1 MKNHERNEQ
10 FAADQT
16 VETIESVKHTGE
28 FDDQRRQLH
37 LLGELMRETA
47 QYDLPAASPELRAML
62 TQTLASESA
71 KTPSQSD
78 STVAILSQSESE
90 RSGAALLWQRWAPI
104 AVAAS
109 LVLMTGVLLW
119 LNSTTIDSTTA
130 KSTTA
135 NSPAKMAPFR
145 LADGTILKYQM
156 AKLEATS
163 KARADGKDIQ
173 YRTEIKTRM
182 VPFTRMTQQTKT
194 KLVPISRTRTEVK
207 TRQVPVTKMR
217 KETQKV
223 EQEDGT
229 FKETEVKVPYTEM
242 TTESYTVSVPYTEQ
256 VQQNYTVQVPV
267 TEMREERFA
276 VRVPCKPGEKP
287 DSGRK
292 IVYRDEVRT
301 REVPVQKM
309 RTEWKTSPL
318 FKTRTQTKTRLVP
331 VTKMRKETKKVKQD
345 DGTFKE
351 TEVEVPYTEMVQ
363 QSYQV
368 SVPYSENAR
377 QSVQVPYTDIET
389 QKYSVRVPYYA
400 DEAPDVAKGENVS
413 PSKPIVVLFNGQSG
427 RGFVSGDVVGGK
439 SWLAKKRTL
448 DTRTGASPK
457 IRYRLENR
465 TRQVP
470 YTTMTT
476 QTKTRMVPVQRTR
489 TEVKTRQVPV
499 TKMRKET
506 KKVKQEDGTFKET
519 EVEVPYT
526 ELVTQSY
533 TVQVPY
539 TENTTQS
546 YTVQVPVQ
554 TMHTDTYQVMI
565 PYTVDGDLPLEEY
578 SPINEN
584 NFVRTAGE
592 EAISTFSIDVDTA
605 AYSNMRRFINSGQLP
620 PPDAVRIEELVNYF
634 SYDYPQPEG
643 DDPFSVNMELANCP
657 WSKRHKLLR
666 VGIKGKE
673 VHVDERPASNLVFL
687 LDVSGSMNSTDKLP
701 LLKRGLQM
709 MVDQLNENDRVSIVT
724 YAGNAGLVLEPTS
737 GDQTRKIKEAI
748 EKLNAG
754 GSTNGSAGIELAYQL
769 AQKHFIEDGVNKV
782 ILATDGD
789 LNVGVTQNHELVELI
804 KQKAS
809 ENVFLTV
816 LGFGTGNLK
825 DSKMEQL
832 ADNGNGIY
840 AYIDGL
846 SEARKVLVDNLSGS
860 LVTIAKDVK
869 LQLEFNPAE
878 VTSYRLIGYENRTLQ
893 TEDFNNDQIDAGEI
907 GAGHT
912 VTAIYE
918 LLTTDAPEL
927 VSDSP
932 VKMKYQSK
940 AQVDK
945 KPVPKTEVNLNL
957 SAQAKSGELLT
968 LALRYKQPD
977 SNTSQRL
984 EFTIDNESN
993 RFESASA
1000 DFQFAASVASFGML
1014 LRSSQHAGDVTK
1026 SMIED
1031 MAEPAIGEDSS
1042 GYRTEFLEL
1051 VRKAN
1056 LPQRK

>member
-1 MKNHERNEQ
+1 MRSHERNEQ

-16 VETIESVKHTGE
+16 VEIIESVKHTGE
-28 FDDQRRQLH
+28 FDDQRQQLH
-37 LLGELMRETA
+37 VLGELLRESA
-47 QYDLPAASPELRAML
+47 QYDLPTASPELRAML
-62 TQTLASESA
+62 TQTLASEAA
-71 KTPSQSD
+71 KSPSQSD
-78 STVAILSQSESE
+78 SADAISIPSGSESKSSSLH
-90 RSGAALLWQRWAPI
+90 RSPKLPHSEWSGSALLWQRLAPI
-104 AVAAS
+104 AVAAG
-109 LVLMTGVLLW
+109 LVLMMGVFLW
-119 LNSTTIDSTTA
+119 LNSTT
-130 KSTTA
+130 A
-135 NSPAKMAPFR
+135 NSLAKTVPFR
-145 LADGTILKYQM
+145 LADGTILKYQV
-156 AKLEATS
+156 AKEEPAE
-163 KARADGKDIQ
+163 KDVQ
-173 YRTEIKTRM
+173 YRTEIRTRMVPYTRMTTQTKTRM
-182 VPFTRMTQQTKT
+182 VPVT
-194 KLVPISRTRTEVK
+194 RTRLETK
-207 TRQVPVTKMR
+207 TRQ
-217 KETQKV
+217 
-223 EQEDGT
+223 
-229 FKETEVKVPYTEM
+229 
-242 TTESYTVSVPYTEQ
+242 
-256 VQQNYTVQVPV
+256 
-267 TEMREERFA
+267 
-276 VRVPCKPGEKP
+276 
-287 DSGRK
+287 
-292 IVYRDEVRT
+292 
-301 REVPVQKM
+301 
-309 RTEWKTSPL
+309 
-318 FKTRTQTKTRLVP
+318 VP

-539 TENTTQS
+539 TENATQS

-1014 LRSSQHAGDVTK
+1014 LRSSQHAGDATK

>member
-1 MKNHERNEQ
+1 
-10 FAADQT
+10 
-16 VETIESVKHTGE
+16 
-28 FDDQRRQLH
+28 
-37 LLGELMRETA
+37 
-47 QYDLPAASPELRAML
+47 
-62 TQTLASESA
+62 
-71 KTPSQSD
+71 
-78 STVAILSQSESE
+78 
-90 RSGAALLWQRWAPI
+90 
-104 AVAAS
+104 
-109 LVLMTGVLLW
+109 
-119 LNSTTIDSTTA
+119 
-130 KSTTA
+130 
-135 NSPAKMAPFR
+135 
-145 LADGTILKYQM
+145 
-156 AKLEATS
+156 
-163 KARADGKDIQ
+163 
-173 YRTEIKTRM
+173 
-182 VPFTRMTQQTKT
+182 
-194 KLVPISRTRTEVK
+194 
-207 TRQVPVTKMR
+207 
-217 KETQKV
+217 
-223 EQEDGT
+223 
-229 FKETEVKVPYTEM
+229 
-242 TTESYTVSVPYTEQ
+242 
-256 VQQNYTVQVPV
+256 
-267 TEMREERFA
+267 
-276 VRVPCKPGEKP
+276 
-287 DSGRK
+287 
-292 IVYRDEVRT
+292 
-301 REVPVQKM
+301 
-309 RTEWKTSPL
+309 
-318 FKTRTQTKTRLVP
+318 
-331 VTKMRKETKKVKQD
+331 
-345 DGTFKE
+345 
-351 TEVEVPYTEMVQ
+351 
-363 QSYQV
+363 
-368 SVPYSENAR
+368 
-377 QSVQVPYTDIET
+377 
-389 QKYSVRVPYYA
+389 
-400 DEAPDVAKGENVS
+400 
-413 PSKPIVVLFNGQSG
+413 
-427 RGFVSGDVVGGK
+427 
-439 SWLAKKRTL
+439 
-448 DTRTGASPK
+448 
-457 IRYRLENR
+457 
-465 TRQVP
+465 
-470 YTTMTT
+470 
-476 QTKTRMVPVQRTR
+476 
-489 TEVKTRQVPV
+489 
-499 TKMRKET
+499 
-506 KKVKQEDGTFKET
+506 
-519 EVEVPYT
+519 
-526 ELVTQSY
+526 
-533 TVQVPY
+533 
-539 TENTTQS
+539 
-546 YTVQVPVQ
+546 
-554 TMHTDTYQVMI
+554 
-565 PYTVDGDLPLEEY
+565 
-578 SPINEN
+578 
-584 NFVRTAGE
+584 
-592 EAISTFSIDVDTA
+592 
-605 AYSNMRRFINSGQLP
+605 
-620 PPDAVRIEELVNYF
+620 
-634 SYDYPQPEG
+634 
-643 DDPFSVNMELANCP
+643 
-657 WSKRHKLLR
+657 
-666 VGIKGKE
+666 
-673 VHVDERPASNLVFL
+673 
-687 LDVSGSMNSTDKLP
+687 MNSTDKLP

-1014 LRSSQHAGDVTK
+1014 LRSSQHAGDATK

>member
-1 MKNHERNEQ
+1 MRSHERNEQ

-16 VETIESVKHTGE
+16 VEIIESVKHTGE
-28 FDDQRRQLH
+28 FDDQRQQLH
-37 LLGELMRETA
+37 VLGELLRESA
-47 QYDLPAASPELRAML
+47 QYDLPTASPELRAML
-62 TQTLASESA
+62 TQTLASEAA
-71 KTPSQSD
+71 KSPSQSD
-78 STVAILSQSESE
+78 SADAISIPSGSESKSSLLH
-90 RSGAALLWQRWAPI
+90 RSPKLPHSEWSGSALLWQRLAPI
-104 AVAAS
+104 AVAAG
-109 LVLMTGVLLW
+109 LVLMMGVFLW
-119 LNSTTIDSTTA
+119 LNSTT
-130 KSTTA
+130 A
-135 NSPAKMAPFR
+135 NSLAKTVPFR
-145 LADGTILKYQM
+145 LADGTILKYQV
-156 AKLEATS
+156 AKEEPAE
-163 KARADGKDIQ
+163 KDVQ
-173 YRTEIKTRM
+173 YRTEIRTRMVPYTRMTTQTKTRM
-182 VPFTRMTQQTKT
+182 VP
-194 KLVPISRTRTEVK
+194 VARTRLETK
-207 TRQVPVTKMR
+207 TRQ
-217 KETQKV
+217 
-223 EQEDGT
+223 
-229 FKETEVKVPYTEM
+229 
-242 TTESYTVSVPYTEQ
+242 
-256 VQQNYTVQVPV
+256 
-267 TEMREERFA
+267 
-276 VRVPCKPGEKP
+276 
-287 DSGRK
+287 
-292 IVYRDEVRT
+292 
-301 REVPVQKM
+301 
-309 RTEWKTSPL
+309 
-318 FKTRTQTKTRLVP
+318 VP

-1014 LRSSQHAGDVTK
+1014 LRSSQHAGDATK